1 MATLRRLLL
10 ALAVAFGL
18 VLGLEFAARAAGFGA
33 LDPGYSTLKYQRI
46 AFPLFAPLERG
57 DVGVLA
63 TTDPRLPRQSFRV
76 PKPAGTRRVF
86 CFGGSALAGLGHS
99 PNVTLAAQL
108 QRALDAGGGEVDY
121 EVFNLGVVAFA
132 SGQVR
137 AMVADVLSYAEP
149 DLLVVYS
156 GNNEFLEVH
165 SQLFAEAQG
174 RGPGAVAGWVRSSAL
189 LRGLQGGGK
198 IDRAALEAS
207 VSTRDLAANDAR
219 VDHSALM
226 QEVELP
232 DDEIARVLGRYQ
244 ENLEAIARMA
254 EEAGVPLA
262 LCTVESNWRWV
273 GMEDPEPAEHAWLQ
287 AALDCSEGLVAGLR
301 AQLER
306 APDHERYRVT
316 AALAEAEERQAAH
329 ATAAGLFREARD
341 GDPHLRRATTDHA
354 ERVRR
359 AAESSENAVLIDTAR
374 GLQTVAPHGIVGF
387 ETFYDYVHFTPAGNA
402 DASRVLLDGLLGA
415 GLVEVASPELARAAL
430 SELPAQGLTG
440 ADGLHV
446 DRWIG
451 FGDDPSLLTSR
462 DLWKYDT
469 CWNALDARLEA
480 DPEDWDA
487 LVWRGHLLS
496 FKPGR
501 AADARRDYAAA
512 LALRDDP
519 LVRASLERLNAY
531 PAP

>member
-10 ALAVAFGL
+10 ACVAALGLIFGL
-18 VLGLEFAARAAGFGA
+18 EYAARAAGFGA
-33 LDPGYSTLKYQRI
+33 PDPGYSSLKYQRI
-46 AFPLFAPLERG
+46 AFPLFAPLPDG
-57 DVGVLA
+57 QALA
-63 TTDPRLPRQSFRV
+63 TTDPRLPRQSFQV
-76 PKPAGTRRVF
+76 PKPSNTRRVF

-108 QRALDAGGGEVDY
+108 QRALDAGGGDIDY

-165 SQLFAEAQG
+165 SQLFARSQG
-174 RGPGAVAGWVRSSAL
+174 QGPGAIGQLVRSSAL

-219 VDHSALM
+219 VNHSELM
-226 QEVELP
+226 EQVELP
-232 DDEIARVLGRYQ
+232 EAEIARTLERYQ
-244 ENLEAIARMA
+244 ANLEAIARMA

-273 GMEDPEPAEHAWLQ
+273 GLEDPQPADHAWLQ
-287 AALDCSEGLVAGLR
+287 AALDSPEGLAAGLR
-301 AQLER
+301 AQLEQV
-306 APDHERYRVT
+306 PHHERYKVT
-316 AALAEAEERQAAH
+316 AALAAAEEEQG
-329 ATAAGLFREARD
+329 ATAIAAELFRESRD
-341 GDPHLRRATTDHA
+341 DDPHLRRATTEHA
-354 ERVRR
+354 ARVRR
-359 AAESSENAVLIDTAR
+359 AAESSNNAALIDTAL
-374 GLQTVAPHGIVGF
+374 GLQALAPGGIVGF

-402 DASRVLLDGLLGA
+402 AATRVLLDGLLDA
-415 GLVEVASPELARAAL
+415 GWVQVASPELARAAL
-430 SELPAQGLTG
+430 SELPAQSLTG
-440 ADGLHV
+440 RDGLHV

-451 FGDDPSLLTSR
+451 FGGDLALLDSR
-462 DLWKYDT
+462 DLWKYDA
-469 CWNALDARLEA
+469 CWAALDARLEA
-480 DPEDWDA
+480 SPADWEA
-487 LVWRGHLLS
+487 RVWRGHLLS

-501 AADARRDYAAA
+501 AGDARRDYEAA
-512 LALRDDP
+512 LAEREHPD
-519 LVRASLERLNAY
+519 VRASLERLLAN